1 VTRFEFPPL
10 LMHKRYGQGGGQ
22 ISMKTILISL
32 LLLTICTKVTYG
44 QNSKYDFAKDVFKR
58 EYKKNDFEKFNGKVG
73 VINENTFRYGD
84 KVLTIHTEDK
94 SLIPIFSKGIFHA
107 DIIGGKHTTKLLT
120 KSQLDT
126 MSTDA
131 KVLYNLSRND
141 SITIGDVEQ
150 LEKLNPN
157 AKTKRFVFWLYNR
170 AMANPTECY
179 FELYNDKGTK
189 EMTIDEFI
197 NNSRLTFFHRGTLI
211 L

>member
-1 VTRFEFPPL
+1 
-10 LMHKRYGQGGGQ
+10 
-22 ISMKTILISL
+22 MKTTLTSL
-32 LLLTICTKVTYG
+32 LLLTICKIVTYG
-44 QNSKYDFAKDVFKR
+44 QNSKYDLAKDVFKQ
-58 EYKKNDFEKFNGKVG
+58 EYQKKDFEKFSGKVE

-84 KVLTIHTEDK
+84 KVLTIRTEDK
-94 SLIPIFSKGIFHA
+94 SLITIFSKGIFHP
-107 DIIGGKHTTKLLT
+107 DIIGGKHTTKSLT

-131 KVLYNLSRND
+131 KVFHNLSRND

-157 AKTKRFVFWLYNR
+157 SKTRRFVFWLYNR

-179 FELYNDKGTK
+179 FELYNEKGTK
-189 EMTIDEFI
+189 EMTIEEFI
-197 NNSRLTFFHRGTLI
+197 NNSNLTFYYRGTL